1 MTKNMSKRSKQNRH
15 LVSLVLYK
23 NKWVYYDLE
32 GKKLY
37 FSISKRPSKNQQLY
51 TVGLT
56 LLSLPLVRLLNDLT
70 IFSIPTIK
78 YSCFILCSC
87 LSLLVSHLVV
97 GYYNKDLDV
106 FPALFTDS
114 EYLEFSQAA
123 KKNAS
128 LSSLIIYD
136 SYPTITV
143 SLVIYLIYAS
153 FLGLLIY
160 SIFLF
165 VLFICLANNVHKCKK
180 IVKSL

>member
-1 MTKNMSKRSKQNRH
+1 MVKNMNKRSKQNRH

-32 GKKLY
+32 DKKLY
-37 FSISKRPSKNQQLY
+37 FSISKRSPKNQQLY
-51 TVGLT
+51 TVGIT

-78 YSCFILCSC
+78 CFCLILCSC
-87 LSLLVSHLVV
+87 ISLFIGKLVV
-97 GYYNKDLDV
+97 DYYNKDLDV

-128 LSSLIIYD
+128 LSSLFIYG
-136 SYPTITV
+136 SYLTITL
-143 SLVIYLIYAS
+143 SLVIYFIYAS

-160 SIFLF
+160 SLFLF
-165 VLFICLANNVHKCKK
+165 VLSICLANNVHKRKK